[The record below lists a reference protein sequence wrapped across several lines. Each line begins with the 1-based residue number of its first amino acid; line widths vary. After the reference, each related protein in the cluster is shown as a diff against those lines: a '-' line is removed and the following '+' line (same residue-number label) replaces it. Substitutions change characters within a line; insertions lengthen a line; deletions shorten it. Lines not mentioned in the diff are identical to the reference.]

1 MHCFFS
7 NRKIRIFDQISDF
20 STKKRTLSCKMSRKT
35 AKVTASWQERKLICR
50 NKPQNK
56 DSFRYTFYLIKVRIW
71 LRLSHSVKI
80 GYINELVVKKETWI
94 LHTVLGPRLNMR
106 KIPKLGVTPV
116 VEAT

>member
-1 MHCFFS
+1 MFVSFCVVVWVLFS
-7 NRKIRIFDQISDF
+7 VFSIFCITSLVSATPRNHQI
-20 STKKRTLSCKMSRKT
+20 L
-35 AKVTASWQERKLICR
+35 L
-50 NKPQNK
+50 
-56 DSFRYTFYLIKVRIW
+56 YLVKVRVW

-106 KIPKLGVTPV
+106 KIAKLGVTPV